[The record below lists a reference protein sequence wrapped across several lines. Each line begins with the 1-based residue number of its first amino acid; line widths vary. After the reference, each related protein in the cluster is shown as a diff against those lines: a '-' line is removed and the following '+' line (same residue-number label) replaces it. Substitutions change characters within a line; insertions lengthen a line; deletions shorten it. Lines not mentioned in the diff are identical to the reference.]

1 MAKILLIEDDR
12 FLRTLLEKRLRGEQI
27 KVVGA
32 SDGEDALQKVVTEYP
47 DLILLDLILPKRSG
61 FSFLAEINKDVNLKK
76 IPVVVL
82 SNLGQPED
90 IERAKEY
97 GVKEYFVKA
106 NFSLEQL
113 VQKIKDY
120 VVQLAPA
127 K

>member
-1 MAKILLIEDDR
+1 MPKVLLIEDDR
-12 FLRTLLEKRLRGEQI
+12 FLRTILEKRLRGEQI
-27 KVVGA
+27 KIISAG
-32 SDGEDALQKVVTEYP
+32 DGEEALQKVLTEYP

-76 IPVVVL
+76 IPIIVL

-90 IERAKEY
+90 IQRAKEY

-106 NFSLEQL
+106 NLSLEQL
-113 VQKIKDY
+113 VKRIKDY
-120 VVQLAPA
+120 MTELAPT

>member
-1 MAKILLIEDDR
+1 MAKILLVEDDR

-32 SDGEDALQKVVTEYP
+32 SDGEEALQKVVTEYP

-113 VQKIKDY
+113 VQKIKDH
-120 VVQLAPA
+120 VAQLAPA
-127 K
+127 E